1 MIFLDFE
8 TRSEVDIKA
17 CGAWVYAEHPSTD
30 VLCMAFAFDNAPV
43 DLWLPGEPIPFAP
56 HKIDKAIFEAHNAF
70 FERAIWANVMVKKY
84 GWPAIHPDQW
94 RCSAAKAAAR
104 ALPRS
109 LEGAGAALGCAIQ
122 KDSAGKAVMLKVSRP
137 RKATK
142 NDSSLWNTDPVDM
155 MDLYEYCKTDVEAER
170 AIHRSVRDLSPLE
183 LRVWQLDQK
192 INERGVYLDKEA
204 AEAALEL
211 IARQTDKLTTEA
223 QLLTEGAIK
232 TTGQRDKVLQWLKDQ
247 DTALEGYTKQHL
259 TEALAGVL
267 PDKVRRLLE
276 IRQQLGK
283 TSTAKFQAMVNS
295 VCSDGRIRDTL
306 MYHGA
311 TTGRWTGKLVQLQN
325 IPRGTIKDPELA
337 IEIIRSRDLEMLE
350 MLYGN
355 VMATIASC
363 IRGMLIAGP
372 GCDFVVADYAA
383 IETRVLFWLAGEAR
397 GLQMYRE
404 NEDLYV
410 DMASAIYRKTP
421 EQITKDEREMGK
433 RAVLGCGYSMGGP
446 KFKATCKTFANVEID
461 DQFALYVVQKYREKY
476 APVPRLWYAQENA
489 AVEAVRYPNKIV
501 QCGKVSWL
509 LERIYLEGRPN
520 NGGAP
525 KTWANFGNE
534 VLYCRL
540 PSGRKLAYNSP
551 EVKIID
557 KPWGGEGYQLSYM
570 GIDSKTKQWTRQH
583 SYGGMLVENI
593 TQAVARDLMAEA
605 MLRVED
611 AGYPV
616 VLSVHDEL
624 ICEVPSTKNYS
635 IEEFRELMCTLPAW
649 ANGLPVKAEGWRG
662 KRYAKN

>member
-1 MIFLDFE
+1 MIFIDFE

-30 VLCMAFAFDNAPV
+30 VLCMAYAIDDSPV
-43 DLWLPGEPIPFAP
+43 NLWTPGHPIPYIVQLSLKD
-56 HKIDKAIFEAHNAF
+56 HHVEAHNAF
-70 FERAIWANVMVKKY
+70 FERAIWHNVMVKKY
-84 GWPAIHPDQW
+84 GWPAIRHDQW

-109 LEGAGAALGCAIQ
+109 LEGAGKALGCAIQ
-122 KDSAGKAVMLKVSRP
+122 KDTAGKAIMMKLSRP
-137 RKATK
+137 KAKKKGYGGTV
-142 NDSSLWNTDPVDM
+142 LTEWNTDPLDM
-155 MDLYEYCKTDVEAER
+155 MTLYEYCKTDVDAER
-170 AIHRSVRDLSPLE
+170 AINAAVRDLSPFE

-192 INERGVYLDKEA
+192 INERGVCLDKEG
-204 AEAALEL
+204 ALQALGL
-211 IARQTDKLTTEA
+211 IARQTERLTAEA
-223 QLLTEGAIK
+223 QALTDGAIN
-232 TTGQRDKVLQWLKDQ
+232 TTGQRNKVLEWIREQ
-247 DTALEGYTKQHL
+247 DTELEGYTKQHL

-295 VCSDGRIRDTL
+295 VCRDGRIRDTL

-325 IPRGTIKDPELA
+325 IPRGTISDPETA
-337 IEIIRSRDLEMLE
+337 IKIIKSGNLEMLE

-355 VMATIASC
+355 VMATISSC
-363 IRGMLIAGP
+363 IRGMLVAAP
-372 GCDFVVADYAA
+372 DHDFVVADYAA

-397 GLQMYRE
+397 GLQMYRD

-410 DMASAIYRKTP
+410 DMARAIYRH
-421 EQITKDEREMGK
+421 EIISKDEREMGK
-433 RAVLGCGYSMGGP
+433 RAVLGCGYSMGGK
-446 KFKATCKTFANVEID
+446 KFKMTCKTFANVDIEED
-461 DQFALYVVQKYREKY
+461 FALYVVQKYREKY
-476 APVPRLWYAQENA
+476 PPVPRLWYAQEA
-489 AVEAVRYPNKIV
+489 AAIEAVRFPGKIV
-501 QCGKVSWL
+501 PCGKVTWL
-509 LERIYLEGRPN
+509 YEVD
-520 NGGAP
+520 
-525 KTWANFGNE
+525 

-551 EVKIID
+551 EVRITE

-611 AGYPV
+611 HGFSI

-624 ICEVPSTKNYS
+624 VSEIPDNWVKDTTDQFC
-635 IEEFRELMCTLPAW
+635 RLMCELPAW

-662 KRYAKN
+662 KRYKK

>member
-1 MIFLDFE
+1 MIFIDFE

-17 CGAWVYAEHPSTD
+17 CGAWVYAEHESTD
-30 VLCMAFAFDNAPV
+30 VLCMAYAIDDGPV
-43 DLWLPGEPIPFAP
+43 FLWTPDGQILPGIIAARLVAGDT
-56 HKIDKAIFEAHNAF
+56 IEAHNAF

-84 GWPAIHPDQW
+84 GWQPVPPDQW

-122 KDSAGKAVMLKVSRP
+122 KDTTGKALMLKISRP

-142 NDSSLWNTDPVDM
+142 NDSSRWNTDPLDM
-155 MDLYEYCKTDVEAER
+155 MALYEYCKTDVDAER
-170 AIHRSVRDLSPLE
+170 AIHAAVRDLSPLE
-183 LRVWQLDQK
+183 LRVWQLDQT
-192 INERGVYLDKEA
+192 INERGIYLDKEA

-211 IARQTDKLTTEA
+211 IARQTDRLTTEA
-223 QLLTEGAIK
+223 IALTDGAIK
-232 TTGQRDKVLQWLKDQ
+232 TTGQRAKVLEWIREQ
-247 DTALEGYTKQHL
+247 DAEIEGYTKQHL
-259 TEALAGVL
+259 TEALEGVL

-283 TSTAKFQAMVNS
+283 TSTKKFQAMVNS

-325 IPRGTIKDPELA
+325 IPRGTIKDPDLA
-337 IEIIRSRDLEMLE
+337 IEIIRARDLEQLE

-355 VMATIASC
+355 VMATISSC
-363 IRGMLIAGP
+363 IRGMLIAAP
-372 GCDFVVADYAA
+372 GHDFVVADYAA

-397 GLQMYRE
+397 GLQMYRDE
-404 NEDLYV
+404 QDLYK
-410 DMASAIYRKTP
+410 DMASAIYRKP
-421 EQITKDEREMGK
+421 VDQVTKDEREMGK
-433 RAVLGCGYSMGGP
+433 RAVLGCGYSMGGK
-446 KFKATCKTFANVEID
+446 KFKMTCKTFANVEIEE
-461 DQFALYVVQKYREKY
+461 QFALYVVQKYREKY
-476 APVPRLWYAQENA
+476 PPVPRLWYAQEGA
-489 AVEAVRYPNKIV
+489 AVEAVRFPGKMV
-501 QCGKVSWL
+501 GCGKVTWL
-509 LERIYLEGRPN
+509 YVDG
-520 NGGAP
+520 
-525 KTWANFGNE
+525 

-551 EVKIID
+551 EVRITE

-605 MLRVED
+605 MLRVEE

-616 VLSVHDEL
+616 VLSVHDE
-624 ICEVPSTKNYS
+624 IVVEVRSTFGWDTP
-635 IEEFRELMCTLPAW
+635 EGDGRVQQFCRLMSELPAW
-649 ANGLPVKAEGWRG
+649 ASGLPVKAEGWRG
-662 KRYAKN
+662 QRYRK